1 MAENNCIAP
10 EEANTLITTLDKV
23 EGFKRFML
31 VIPMEVCFIVL
42 GVILAYQGQTEKA
55 IGIIGVPFGIMVGY
69 FFGKA
74 DQPVQQIK
82 P

>member
-1 MAENNCIAP
+1 MEENACITP
-10 EEANTLITTLDKV
+10 EEASTLITTLDKV

-55 IGIIGVPFGIMVGY
+55 IGIIGVPFGIMTGY